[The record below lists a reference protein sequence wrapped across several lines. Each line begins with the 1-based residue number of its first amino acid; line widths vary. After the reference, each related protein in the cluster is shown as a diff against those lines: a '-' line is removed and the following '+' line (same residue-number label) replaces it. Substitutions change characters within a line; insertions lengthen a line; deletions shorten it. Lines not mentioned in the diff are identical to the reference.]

1 MIIFLGILMWV
12 IVNLWLT
19 LYAFLATVPTFGD
32 DTLMNGGFW
41 AKLLGIVL
49 WVIAFSSWIWMFS
62 SIDIKV
68 TL

>member
-1 MIIFLGILMWV
+1 MIAFLGILMWV

-32 DTLMNGGFW
+32 NTLINGGFW
-41 AKLLGIVL
+41 SKLLKIILWGIAL
-49 WVIAFSSWIWMFS
+49 SSWIWMFS

-68 TL
+68 A